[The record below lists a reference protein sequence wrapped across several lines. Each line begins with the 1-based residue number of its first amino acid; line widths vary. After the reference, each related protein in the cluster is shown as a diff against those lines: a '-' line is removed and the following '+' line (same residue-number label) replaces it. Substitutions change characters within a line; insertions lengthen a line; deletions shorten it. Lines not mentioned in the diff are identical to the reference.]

1 MDEKRIHAA
10 RELLGMPILSIKDGM
25 PVTSVRGIL
34 LDGENKCAAALICDK
49 KRYVKDERLLPFAAI
64 QSLGE
69 DAITVPQLSAIE
81 RSGSSAEWNKLLRRQ
96 VQLHGARVFTEGG
109 RTLGQVEEYWL
120 DAAGVIVKLELS
132 GGKLFSEHFC
142 CEGRHIIAIAPHTL
156 MLRDEAIAE
165 LLEQPPRRPLAGL
178 MEKAESAAT
187 AAGEAMRQLTAGIG
201 GKLRREEQ
209 EEAAEPAAPAAEA
222 AEAAE
227 PPEAAE
233 AAEPPQQAEAVELSP
248 AEAAA
253 EEQTDYEEK
262 AAP

>member
-69 DAITVPQLSAIE
+69 DAITVPQLSSIE
-81 RSGSSAEWNKLLRRQ
+81 RSGSSAEWNRLLRRQ

-209 EEAAEPAAPAAEA
+209 EEAAEDAPQEEAAAPDAEAAAEA
-222 AEAAE
+222 APTEEAAV
-227 PPEAAE
+227 
-233 AAEPPQQAEAVELSP
+233 VELSP
-248 AEAAA
+248 AEAPA